1 MYRTDQENER
11 LWYAAG
17 FTEMAELYDDRALAE
32 GDKEAL
38 TDRVESAENLAD
50 ELREALLTIAR
61 IDAKL
66 APAIREYLK
75 SPEQINLL
83 TLLNK

>member
-1 MYRTDQENER
+1 MFRTDQENER
-11 LWYAAG
+11 LWYAVG
-17 FTEMAELYDDRALAE
+17 FREMAELYDDRALAE
-32 GDKEAL
+32 GDKEVL

-66 APAIREYLK
+66 APAIRDYLK
-75 SPEQINLL
+75 APEQNNLL
-83 TLLNK
+83 TSLNK